1 MYIDKFPTYENMTR
15 RSFKK
20 MKKKTHF
27 DWSKLKYQWYFAIK
41 FSLTNLI
48 LDQLSLFRLSSML
61 LFLS

>member
-15 RSFKK
+15 RSLKK

-41 FSLTNLI
+41 FS
-48 LDQLSLFRLSSML
+48 F
-61 LFLS
+61 